1 MSTNHCE
8 TIAEAIRPQ
17 QPSTHTYRLFDFLK
31 NRCRPAA
38 KKRDYDQLPNP
49 CQAFRESFLTPRLTA
64 KTRSTAQQPP
74 ASTSSTPHTASE
86 ETAAAL
92 KRCAL

>member
-49 CQAFRESFLTPRLTA
+49 CQAFRESFLRPGSPPRPDPPPNNLPL
-64 KTRSTAQQPP
+64 QPP
-74 ASTSSTPHTASE
+74 QPHTP
-86 ETAAAL
+86 L
-92 KRCAL
+92 PKKPLQR